1 MTDSPSVE
9 SPSGETWTRDE
20 LVAMLVDVLETE
32 VLRSDVSLDR
42 SSGLE
47 ESGLDSLKLTQV
59 LLSVEERTGLW
70 LDEEN
75 LTPENLETV
84 GTLADCLYDV
94 LAE

>member
-1 MTDSPSVE
+1 MANSPPVE

-20 LVAMLVDVLETE
+20 LVDMLADVLETE
-32 VLRSDVSLDR
+32 VLRSDVDLDR
-42 SSGLE
+42 HSGLE

-84 GTLADCLYDV
+84 GTLADCIYDV
-94 LAE
+94 LEE

>member
-1 MTDSPSVE
+1 MANSPSVE
-9 SPSGETWTRDE
+9 SPSGETWTRED
-20 LVAMLVDVLETE
+20 LVGMVADILETE
-32 VLRSDVSLDR
+32 VLRSDLDLDR
-42 SSGLE
+42 TSGLE

-84 GTLADCLYDV
+84 GTLADCIYDV
-94 LAE
+94 LEE